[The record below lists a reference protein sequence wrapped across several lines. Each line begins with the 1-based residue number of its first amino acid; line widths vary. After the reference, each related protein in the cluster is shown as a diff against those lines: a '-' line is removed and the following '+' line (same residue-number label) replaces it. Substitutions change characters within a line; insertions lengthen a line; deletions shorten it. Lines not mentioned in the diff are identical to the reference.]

1 MSVARTVPVPSGEN
15 DTGAFDR
22 FTDFA
27 RQVMR
32 VPHSQIKAQLD
43 AEKAAKRPTASR
55 ASGVPSK
62 KS

>member
-1 MSVARTVPVPSGEN
+1 MPNIPEPSAKIA
-15 DTGAFDR
+15 TGDFDR

-32 VPHSQIKAQLD
+32 VPHSQIKAQLE
-43 AEKAAKRPTASR
+43 AEKAAKCPTASR
-55 ASGVPSK
+55 ASGAPSK